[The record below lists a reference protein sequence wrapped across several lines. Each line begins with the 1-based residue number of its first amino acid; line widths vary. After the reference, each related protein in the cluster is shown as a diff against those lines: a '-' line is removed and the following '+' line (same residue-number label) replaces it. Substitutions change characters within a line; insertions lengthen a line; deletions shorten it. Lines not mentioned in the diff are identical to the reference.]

1 MIPGDKQL
9 PMVTSGIRIGTPAI
23 TTRGLVE
30 EDMLQIARLINDTI
44 VSRNNDTAIN
54 SIKEEVEW
62 MMEGRVL
69 FNSEI

>member
-1 MIPGDKQL
+1 
-9 PMVTSGIRIGTPAI
+9 MVTSGIRIGTPAI

-44 VSRNNDTAIN
+44 VSRNNDTAIH